1 MQSDGFVGPAVTES
15 LNSHEKAKRYNRI
28 RILLSLLETSLLF
41 VFTLFIVLSGVSGAV
56 SEFVRSLTS
65 NAYFSLLLFA
75 ALLGFLE
82 LVLLLP
88 LSFYS
93 GYFLEHRYEL
103 SNQSLGRWAW
113 EKVKSILVS
122 IPIFVPMLLLF
133 YFFLREL
140 GMLWWL
146 PVGAAVFLFSVVL
159 ARLAPTLIYPL
170 FYKFK
175 PLDEG
180 PLKERILRL
189 CSEVGMRVEG
199 VFSFNMSKNTKKA
212 NAGFTGIG
220 RSKRIVL
227 GDTLLDRF
235 TEEEIETV
243 FAHELGHY
251 KYGHIWK
258 GILVGLVSTFLGLFL
273 TARLYEA
280 SLPWFGFTRIDQ
292 LAALPLL
299 SLWLGIYGLVTSPL
313 KNGLSRSFEREADR
327 FALVKTGNPAA
338 FQSTMRKLADQNLS
352 DVSPHPVVEFLFYS
366 HPSVEKRVKFA
377 ESFREQ

>member
-1 MQSDGFVGPAVTES
+1 MQSDGFVGPAVTER
-15 LNSHEKAKRYNRI
+15 LNSHEKAKRYSRI

-41 VFTLFIVLSGVSGAV
+41 VFTLFIVLSGFSRAASG
-56 SEFVRSLTS
+56 FVQSLTL
-65 NAYFSLLLFA
+65 NAYFSLLLFV

-93 GYFLEHRYEL
+93 GYFLEHRYGL

-113 EKVKSILVS
+113 EKMKSILVS
-122 IPIFVPMLLLF
+122 MPIFVPMLLLF

-175 PLDEG
+175 PLEEG

-258 GILVGLVSTFLGLFL
+258 GIVAGLVSTFLGLFL

-299 SLWLGIYGLVTSPL
+299 SLWLGVYGLVASPL

-327 FALVKTGNPAA
+327 FALVKTGNPGA